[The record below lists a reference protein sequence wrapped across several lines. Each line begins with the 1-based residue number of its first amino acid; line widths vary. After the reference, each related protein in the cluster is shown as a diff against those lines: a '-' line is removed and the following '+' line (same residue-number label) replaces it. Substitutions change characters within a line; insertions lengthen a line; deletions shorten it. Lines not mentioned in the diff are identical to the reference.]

1 MNMEECISVFDMLKI
16 GVGPSS
22 SHTLGPWRAAERFLE
37 ELRTENL
44 IDIVNRVK
52 VDLYGSLSLTGK
64 GHATDLALMLGLS
77 GQDPEIIPIENIAGI
92 IKSIEDKNEINLG
105 NEILIPFYFLQD
117 IVFNKNFLPFHA
129 NGLTFTAYTTDDKEY
144 SATYYSIGGGFVVK
158 EERINAKKKIAI
170 KCAFPFPIDKAE
182 ELLNYTIT
190 ENKKIS
196 EIVYENEKSMRSEE
210 VIDHELMRIWHTMLE
225 CMYIGCH
232 SEGILPGGLNVRR
245 RAFDMHQ
252 NLIGLANYNSPQTWL
267 EEIRKTEVKFRQILQ
282 WVSCF
287 ALAVNEVN
295 AALGRVVTAP
305 TNGSA
310 GVIPAVLMYY
320 LVIENHEAGEKEIK
334 QFLMVAGEIG
344 SIFKKG
350 STISAAM
357 GGCQAEIGVS
367 SSMAAA
373 ALCELMGGTPEQVL
387 MAAEIAM
394 EHHLGL
400 TCDPVGG
407 LVQIPCIERN
417 TMGAIKAINA
427 AELALST
434 DPKNAKVP
442 LDKVV
447 DTMWQT
453 AKDMNNKYK
462 ETSEGGLAIAVNL
475 ADC

>member
-1 MNMEECISVFDMLKI
+1 MEECISVFDMLKI

-22 SHTLGPWRAAERFLE
+22 SHTLGPWRAAERFLA
-37 ELRTENL
+37 ELRAEDWFQKT
-44 IDIVNRVK
+44 DRVK

-64 GHATDLALMLGLS
+64 GHATDLAVMLGLS
-77 GQDPEIIPIENIAGI
+77 GQDPEYIAIENISGI
-92 IKSIEDKNEINLG
+92 IKSIEDSNEINLG
-105 NEILIPFYFLQD
+105 NEKTIPFYFLQD

-129 NGLTFTAYTTDDKEY
+129 NGLTFTAYTNDDKEY
-144 SATYYSIGGGFVVK
+144 IATFYSIGGGFVVK
-158 EERINAKKKIAI
+158 EERSNAIKKNEI
-170 KCAFPFPIDKAE
+170 KCAFPFPIQNAA
-182 ELLNYTIT
+182 ELLQYTIK
-190 ENKKIS
+190 ENKKVS

-210 VIDHELMRIWHTMLE
+210 VIHTELMRIWNTMLE

-252 NLIGLANYNSPQTWL
+252 NLIGLANYSNPQEWL
-267 EEIRKTEVKFRQILQ
+267 GCIRQTEVKFRQILK

-320 LVIENHEAGEKEIK
+320 LVIENHDAGEKEIK

-367 SSMAAA
+367 SAMAAA
-373 ALCELMGGTPEQVL
+373 ALCELMGGTPDQVL
-387 MAAEIAM
+387 VAAEIAM
-394 EHHLGL
+394 EHHLGM
-400 TCDPVGG
+400 TCDPIGG

-427 AELALST
+427 AELALET
-434 DPKNAKVP
+434 DAKNVKVP
-442 LDKVV
+442 LDKVIN
-447 DTMWQT
+447 TMWQT
-453 AKDMNNKYK
+453 AKDMNSKYK
-462 ETSEGGLAIAVNL
+462 ETSEGGLAIAVNM